1 LLPSFNQKTLEL
13 NMVQTFTQP
22 ETISLEVPNSIAL
35 TVTGEQFE
43 ALVFANPD
51 LRLERTS
58 QGELIVNPPTGGES
72 SSRNLS
78 ISGQL
83 GNWCETHEDLGEG
96 FDSSGGFILPNGATR
111 SPDASWVSRARW
123 EALTAKERKGFVP
136 LCPDFVVELRSA
148 SDSLSTLQA
157 KMREYI
163 DNGARLGWLID
174 PQNQR
179 VEIYR
184 QQAEVEILINPAEL
198 SGEDVLPGFVLNLR
212 RVWR

>member
-1 LLPSFNQKTLEL
+1 
-13 NMVQTFTQP
+13 MVQTFTQP

-58 QGELIVNPPTGGES
+58 QGELIMNPPTGGES

-123 EALTAKERKGFVP
+123 EALTPKERKGFVP

-157 KMREYI
+157 KMREYM

-184 QQAEVEILINPAEL
+184 QQAEVE